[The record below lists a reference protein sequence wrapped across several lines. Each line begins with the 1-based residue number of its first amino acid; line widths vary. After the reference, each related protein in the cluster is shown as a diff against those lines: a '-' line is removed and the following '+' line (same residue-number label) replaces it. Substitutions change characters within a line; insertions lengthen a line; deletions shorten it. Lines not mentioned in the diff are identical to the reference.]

1 MAWWSPPTSCEKP
14 SPPSGM
20 HGLQKWGIQQW
31 GPFLS
36 ERIVRGTTVR
46 LLYKIKHMS
55 TNFSVLYTARTS
67 LWSILLCAIPILSDV
82 QNRLKADIGVCLI
95 VVQLTFVWLCAFF
108 RSFLTPTLFV
118 FTALTAVHRHAL
130 VPASRKTQ
138 SGRVFAKFYQAT
150 TFLILTLLPAAVC
163 AESDNQ
169 QDMEPEDSEP
179 ARIAQQP
186 HLLSPQR
193 DPGGGSHLCQACGTP
208 CCVSQAR
215 GWGMEFRAGPSL
227 MRMGTSLP

>member
-36 ERIVRGTTVR
+36 EHIA
-46 LLYKIKHMS
+46 S
-55 TNFSVLYTARTS
+55 
-67 LWSILLCAIPILSDV
+67 
-82 QNRLKADIGVCLI
+82 
-95 VVQLTFVWLCAFF
+95 F
-108 RSFLTPTLFV
+108 RSFLTPTSFV
-118 FTALTAVHRHAL
+118 FTALTAVHKHAL

-138 SGRVFAKFYQAT
+138 SGCVFAEFYQAT

-169 QDMEPEDSEP
+169 QDMEREDSEP

-186 HLLSPQR
+186 HLLSLQR
-193 DPGGGSHLCQACGTP
+193 DPGGGSHLCQACGMP

-215 GWGMEFRAGPSL
+215 GGGMEDGC
-227 MRMGTSLP
+227 